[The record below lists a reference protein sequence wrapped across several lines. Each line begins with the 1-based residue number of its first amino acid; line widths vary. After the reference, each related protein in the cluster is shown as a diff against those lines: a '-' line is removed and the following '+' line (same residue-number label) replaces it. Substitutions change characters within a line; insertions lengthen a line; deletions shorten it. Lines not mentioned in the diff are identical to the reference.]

1 MIAAAAHEIG
11 LDGLTL
17 KDVAEHLD
25 VSIAA
30 LYHYVSGKDELMQ
43 VAASYAAARMPLP
56 EDTGQHWA
64 LWLHDWA
71 RYNFDAFVAQRGLLG
86 QYLEG
91 AISVESMAT
100 NIDTI
105 LGVLVRAGFSVTD
118 ANAAYDLVSTC
129 AIGSAVATIREQN
142 AAAVGRGTTHEFRR
156 VLAAAPADELPHLR
170 DLAAAWSSDTPPS
183 FETRLTD
190 VLIGIAVAQGRDWRA
205 VVGILEAEAPPA
217 RKRRPRRS

>member
-64 LWLHDWA
+64 LWLRDWA

-129 AIGSAVATIREQN
+129 AIGSAVATIPSRTPRRS
-142 AAAVGRGTTHEFRR
+142 ARDDDEFRR
-156 VLAAAPADELPHLR
+156 VLAAAPADELPTSATLR
-170 DLAAAWSSDTPPS
+170 RRGPPTPLPPS
-183 FETRLTD
+183 
-190 VLIGIAVAQGRDWRA
+190 
-205 VVGILEAEAPPA
+205 
-217 RKRRPRRS
+217 RPG